1 MDSTVAVDYAR
12 VARTTKLPVGQVRA
26 TVELLDAGNT
36 IPFITRYRR
45 DQTGGLDE
53 EQIEHVRNIVVDLR
67 NLEARKG
74 TILRSLESQNKLTDE
89 LRASVEAA
97 ETLRRLEDL
106 YLPFKPKKQSLA
118 SKAREQGL
126 EPLADEILNQ
136 AEAANDLDARA
147 ADFVSEDRKVENG
160 AAALIGAG
168 HILAERYSEQAE
180 LRQRLRKLFR
190 KTGKLVSTKILE
202 DQKKN
207 AQFKDYFDYREPLSK
222 VPPHRVLAIN
232 RGEKA
237 KVLRVGIECDHEALE
252 KLAYEQAVP
261 AEHAHADYLRGCMKD
276 ALERLVLPSLERES
290 RRELTDKAETHAI
303 EVFARNLRALLLQ
316 PPVPGRRVLAID
328 PGYKNGC
335 KMAMIDEHGNLVT
348 IGLMNII
355 GSEEQTAE
363 ARTKLLEFI
372 REHSPSVIAIGNGS
386 ACRPTE
392 NLVSE
397 LLAGELA
404 ETEIQYVIVNEA
416 GASVY
421 STSAIGREEFPD
433 CEAIERSA
441 ISIGR
446 RLQDPLSE
454 LVKIDPASIG
464 VGLYQHD
471 AKPAHLKETLNQTVE
486 SCVSFVGVDVNTA
499 SGALLRNVAGLNQLV
514 ARRILEHRTEN
525 GPFKTRKQLLD
536 VNGLGEATFVQA
548 AGFLKI
554 DSGENPLDATWVH
567 PESYDAALR
576 LLGELGIEVE
586 QVGRDDWAAK
596 FAAALEGRDR
606 SELATKLELGE
617 HTLKQLI
624 EALER
629 PGRDLRADL
638 PPPVFRRD
646 VVKLDDLEVGMKLMG
661 TVLNVVDFGAFVDVG
676 LSDSGLVHV
685 SQMQN
690 DYVRD
695 PHQVV
700 SVGDQVDCWVT
711 AIDTDRRRVALT
723 MIEPGT
729 ERPKPEKQ
737 SQRRPRRK
745 PKPKEGAAT
754 GDKPATESTP
764 QPQGERPPREHRGGD
779 QSGGGGRRGDSRGGR
794 RDQRS
799 GSRGDQRGDRRGGG
813 GRRGEQS
820 RPRSTGSFERR
831 AKREVVPITKAMEEG
846 KEAMRSFS
854 DLLQFKKKQT
864 TKDQHDSG
872 DSTENG

>member
-1 MDSTVAVDYAR
+1 MDSSLAVDLTR
-12 VARTTKLPVGQVRA
+12 VARSTKLPVEQVRA

-53 EQIEHVRNIVVDLR
+53 EQIEHIRAAVADLR

-74 TILRSLESQNKLTDE
+74 TILRSLESQHKLTDE

-106 YLPFKPKKQSLA
+106 YLPYKPKKQSLA

-126 EPLADEILNQ
+126 EPLAMEILDQ
-136 AEAANDLDARA
+136 AEAAQDLDARA
-147 ADFVSEDRKVENG
+147 AQFVSEDRKVENG

-180 LRQRLRKLFR
+180 LRQRLRKLYR
-190 KTGKLVSTKILE
+190 KTGKLVATKIS
-202 DQKKN
+202 DDHKKN
-207 AQFKDYFDYREPLSK
+207 AQFKDYFDYREPLSR

-237 KVLRVGIECDHEALE
+237 KVLRVGVECDAAALE
-252 KLAYEQAVP
+252 QLAIEQAVP
-261 AEHAHADYLRGCMKD
+261 AEHAHAEYLRGCMKD

-335 KMAMIDEHGNLVT
+335 KLAMIDEHGNLVT
-348 IGLMNII
+348 IGLVNIT
-355 GSEEQTAE
+355 GSEEKTAE
-363 ARTKLLEFI
+363 ARTQLLEFI

-392 NLVSE
+392 NMVSE

-404 ETEIQYVIVNEA
+404 DTEIQYVIVNEA

-433 CEAIERSA
+433 CEAIDRSA

-471 AKPAHLKETLNQTVE
+471 AKPAHLKDTLNQTVE

-499 SGALLRNVAGLNQLV
+499 SSALLKNVAGLNQLV
-514 ARRILEHRTEN
+514 ARRILEHRTEK
-525 GPFKTRKQLLD
+525 GPFQSRQQLLD

-554 DSGENPLDATWVH
+554 DGGDNPLDTTWVH
-567 PESYDAALR
+567 PESYAAAER
-576 LLGELGIEVE
+576 LLSELGIETSE
-586 QVGRDDWAAK
+586 VGREGWAKK

-606 SELATKLELGE
+606 AELAAKLELGE
-617 HTLKQLI
+617 HSVAQLI

-629 PGRDLRADL
+629 PGRDLRSDL

-646 VVKLDDLEVGMKLMG
+646 VVKLDDLEVGMKLSG

-711 AIDTDRRRVALT
+711 AIDTERRRVALT

-729 ERPKPEKQ
+729 ERPKPEKAPR
-737 SQRRPRRK
+737 RRPKRRPQK
-745 PKPKEGAAT
+745 PKTDSSGA
-754 GDKPATESTP
+754 KPGEAAPAAGSGGGEQGASASTSS
-764 QPQGERPPREHRGGD
+764 RPPRSGGGRRDDSRGSAGG
-779 QSGGGGRRGDSRGGR
+779 GGGGRRGDR
-794 RDQRS
+794 R
-799 GSRGDQRGDRRGGG
+799 
-813 GRRGEQS
+813 GRRGEKPQ
-820 RPRSTGSFERR
+820 RPRTGSFEKR
-831 AKREVVPITKAMEEG
+831 AKREVVPLTKEMEEG

-854 DLLQFKKKQT
+854 DLLQFHKKQS
-864 TKDQHDSG
+864 TKDKQDDSNSG
-872 DSTENG
+872 S

>member
-1 MDSTVAVDYAR
+1 MDSPLVVDLSR
-12 VARTTKLPVGQVRA
+12 VARLAKLPEQQVRA

-53 EQIEHVRNIVVDLR
+53 EQVEHIRAAVVELR
-67 NLEARKG
+67 QLEARKG
-74 TILRSLESQNKLTDE
+74 TILRSLESQNKLTDD
-89 LRASVEAA
+89 LRQKVQSA

-118 SKAREQGL
+118 AKARDQGL
-126 EPLADEILNQ
+126 EPLADEIQN
-136 AEAANDLDARA
+136 ESPAAADLDTRA
-147 ADFVSEDRKVENG
+147 ADFVSEDKGVKE
-160 AAALIGAG
+160 AALALVGAG
-168 HILAERYSEQAE
+168 HILAERYSESVE

-190 KTGKLVSTKILE
+190 KTGKLVAVKIS
-202 DQKKN
+202 DNHKKN
-207 AQFKDYFDYREPLSK
+207 PLFKDYFDYGEPLSK

-237 KVLRVGIECDHEALE
+237 KVLRVSTDCDAAAME
-252 KLAYEQAVP
+252 KLALELTVAP
-261 AEHAHADYLRGCMKD
+261 DHAHAEFLKGCVKD
-276 ALERLVLPSLERES
+276 GLERLVLPSLEREA
-290 RRELTDKAETHAI
+290 RRELTDKAETHAV

-335 KMAMIDEHGNLVT
+335 KLAMIDEHGNLVT
-348 IGLMNII
+348 LGLMNIV
-355 GSEEQTAE
+355 GSEEKTTE
-363 ARTKLLEFI
+363 ARQQLLALI

-392 NLVSE
+392 QLVSE
-397 LLAGELA
+397 LLADEL
-404 ETEIQYVIVNEA
+404 TDTDIQYVIVNEA

-421 STSAIGREEFPD
+421 STSAIGREEFPA
-433 CEAIERSA
+433 CEAIDRSA

-499 SGALLRNVAGLNQLV
+499 SAALLRNVAGLNQLV
-514 ARRILEHRTEN
+514 ARRILEHRTEH
-525 GPFKTRKQLLD
+525 GPFKSRQSLHD
-536 VNGLGEATFVQA
+536 VKGMGEATFVQA
-548 AGFLKI
+548 AGFLKVE
-554 DSGENPLDATWVH
+554 DGENPLDATWVH
-567 PESYDAALR
+567 PESYPAAER
-576 LLGELGIEVE
+576 LLAELGIELAD
-586 QVGRDDWAAK
+586 VGKQDWAKRFSAS
-596 FAAALEGRDR
+596 LESLDR
-606 SELATKLELGE
+606 AELAAKLQLGQ
-617 HTLKQLI
+617 HALNQLI

-646 VVKLDDLEVGMKLMG
+646 VVKLDDLAVGMKLSG

-685 SQMQN
+685 SQLQN
-690 DYVRD
+690 DFVRD

-711 AIDTDRRRVALT
+711 AIDAQRRRVALT

-729 ERPKPEKQ
+729 ERPASEKPQRQRSRRRPKKPSGDKQ
-737 SQRRPRRK
+737 SPAADSSTRK
-745 PKPKEGAAT
+745 PSG
-754 GDKPATESTP
+754 
-764 QPQGERPPREHRGGD
+764 HRD
-779 QSGGGGRRGDSRGGR
+779 AS
-794 RDQRS
+794 
-799 GSRGDQRGDRRGGG
+799 RGGG
-813 GRRGEQS
+813 GRRRQGDRRGKRSHQ
-820 RPRSTGSFERR
+820 PRERTGSFEKR
-831 AKREVVPITKAMEEG
+831 AKREVKPITKEMQEG

-854 DLLQFKKKQT
+854 DLMQFVQKKPEDKPT
-864 TKDQHDSG
+864 TGDDSS
-872 DSTENG
+872 DSSSNAK

>member
-1 MDSTVAVDYAR
+1 MDSPLVVDVAR
-12 VARTTKLPVGQVRA
+12 VARQTKLPVEQLRA
-26 TVELLDAGNT
+26 TIELLDAGNT

-53 EQIEHVRNIVVDLR
+53 EQIEQVRQAVSEFR
-67 NLEARKG
+67 QLESRKG
-74 TILRSLESQNKLTDE
+74 TILRSLESQHKLTDE
-89 LRASVEAA
+89 LRDKVQSA

-126 EPLADEILNQ
+126 EPLASEILD
-136 AEAANDLDARA
+136 ESPAAADLDARA
-147 ADFVSEDRKVENG
+147 ADFVNEDKGIKE
-160 AAALIGAG
+160 AAMALVGAG
-168 HILAERYSEQAE
+168 HILAERFNESVE

-190 KTGKLVSTKILE
+190 KSGKLVAAKIS
-202 DQKKN
+202 DTHKKN
-207 AQFKDYFDYREPLSK
+207 PLFKDYFDYREPISR

-237 KVLRVGIECDHEALE
+237 KVLKVSMECDTAALE
-252 KLAYEQAVP
+252 KLAIEELVP
-261 AEHAHADYLRGCMKD
+261 PPHAHAEFLRGCAKD
-276 ALERLVLPSLERES
+276 ALERLVIPSLEREA
-290 RRELTDKAETHAI
+290 RRELTDKAETHAV

-316 PPVPGRRVLAID
+316 PPVSGRRVLAID

-335 KMAMIDEHGNLVT
+335 KLAMIDEHGNLMT
-348 IGLMNII
+348 LGLVNII
-355 GSEEQTAE
+355 GSEEKTAE
-363 ARTKLLEFI
+363 ARGQLLALI
-372 REHSPSVIAIGNGS
+372 REHSPNIIAIGNGS

-397 LLAGELA
+397 LLASELA
-404 ETEIQYVIVNEA
+404 DSDIQYVIVNEA

-433 CEAIERSA
+433 CEAIDRSA

-471 AKPAHLKETLNQTVE
+471 AKPAHLKETLDQTVQ

-499 SGALLRNVAGLNQLV
+499 SAALLRNVAGLNQLV
-514 ARRILEHRTEN
+514 ARRILEHRTEH
-525 GPFKTRKQLLD
+525 GPFKSRAALHD
-536 VNGLGEATFVQA
+536 VKGLGEATFVQA

-554 DSGENPLDATWVH
+554 DDGENPLDATWVH
-567 PESYDAALR
+567 PESYEAARR
-576 LLGELGIEVE
+576 LLAELGIELD
-586 QVGRDDWAAK
+586 QVGKENWAER
-596 FAAALEGRDR
+596 FAEAVKNRDR
-606 SELATKLELGE
+606 AELATRLELGE
-617 HTLKQLI
+617 HTLGQLI

-646 VVKLDDLEVGMKLMG
+646 VVKLDDLSVGMKLRG

-685 SQMQN
+685 SQLQN
-690 DYVRD
+690 DFVRD

-700 SVGDQVDCWVT
+700 AVGDQVDCWVT
-711 AIDTDRRRVALT
+711 AIDTERRRVALT

-729 ERPKPEKQ
+729 ERAKPEKPARGR
-737 SQRRPRRK
+737 SRRRPPKATTGAEQPAGEK
-745 PKPKEGAAT
+745 PAE
-754 GDKPATESTP
+754 DKPRGEGR
-764 QPQGERPPREHRGGD
+764 GERR
-779 QSGGGGRRGDSRGGR
+779 GRRSG
-794 RDQRS
+794 QRS
-799 GSRGDQRGDRRGGG
+799 GDRRGK
-813 GRRGEQS
+813 RHDQ
-820 RPRSTGSFERR
+820 PRERSGSFEKR
-831 AKREVVPITKAMEEG
+831 AKREVVPITKEMEEG

-854 DLLQFKKKQT
+854 DLLQFHKKQSS
-864 TKDQHDSG
+864 KDEGGTDDKASG
-872 DSTENG
+872 ETNGN